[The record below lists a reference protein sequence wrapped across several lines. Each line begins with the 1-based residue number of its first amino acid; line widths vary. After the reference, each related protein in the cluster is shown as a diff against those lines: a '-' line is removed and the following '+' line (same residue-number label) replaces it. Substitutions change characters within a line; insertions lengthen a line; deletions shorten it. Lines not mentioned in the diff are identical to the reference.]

1 MEYYLNKY
9 EQKMLKLQTKAQECV
24 SREKAQKII
33 RKSDKWSLKNNINLT
48 SHILIENDSQ
58 YPLGPPSKAE
68 IPLGARRLA
77 PFNEG

>member
-33 RKSDKWSLKNNINLT
+33 KKNEKWSKKNEINV
-48 SHILIENDSQ
+48 
-58 YPLGPPSKAE
+58 
-68 IPLGARRLA
+68 
-77 PFNEG
+77 